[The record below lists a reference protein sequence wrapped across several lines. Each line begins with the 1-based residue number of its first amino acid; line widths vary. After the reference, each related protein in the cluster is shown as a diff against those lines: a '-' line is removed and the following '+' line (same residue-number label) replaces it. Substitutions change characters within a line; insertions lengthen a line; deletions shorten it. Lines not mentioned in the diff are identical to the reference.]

1 MSAGVPLRE
10 RRWSMPRLSHQ
21 ADSRGQAEAAARR
34 HERRAVVSE
43 DPLQNAVQL
52 EQPLEELQ
60 RLLQHRRAA
69 DVHRENEAAVLVPD
83 HERLAALEV
92 AEPCQDEGEGD
103 DA

>member
-1 MSAGVPLRE
+1 
-10 RRWSMPRLSHQ
+10 MPRLSHQ
-21 ADSRGQAEAAARR
+21 ADSRVKPKRLLGAAS
-34 HERRAVVSE
+34 V
-43 DPLQNAVQL
+43 PLGKAVQL

-83 HERLAALEV
+83 RERLAALEV
-92 AEPCQDEGEGD
+92 ADPCQDEGDGD

>member
-1 MSAGVPLRE
+1 
-10 RRWSMPRLSHQ
+10 
-21 ADSRGQAEAAARR
+21 
-34 HERRAVVSE
+34 
-43 DPLQNAVQL
+43 LQKAVQL